1 MERFYTKIVGTPI
14 FEDDGL
20 RPVTTIKDVVV
31 DPETGKLVG
40 LVVNSSKNLV
50 ITPLDILSWQDGM
63 YISGRDAIIHG
74 SEVLR
79 LKKIQESGI
88 RIFNNRVETQ
98 SGKYLGKVVDFSVDN
113 NLFTIKKLYVSKG
126 FLGLIRY
133 DSKIIPYRNIIEI
146 LADKI
151 IVKED
156 LMAIK
161 VKNERDEMV
170 IEDMPVG

>member
-1 MERFYTKIVGTPI
+1 MKIEPIKTRIFREHEDLNLFVLQHIKKIPEKSILAVTSKIVSLSEGRT
-14 FEDDGL
+14 EKHKGEREKAKL
-20 RPVTTIKDVVV
+20 IKKESD
-31 DPETGKLVG
+31 L
-40 LVVNSSKNLV
+40 
-50 ITPLDILSWQDGM
+50 ILD
-63 YISGRDAIIHG
+63 
-74 SEVLR
+74 
-79 LKKIQESGI
+79 K
-88 RIFNNRVETQ
+88 
-98 SGKYLGKVVDFSVDN
+98 N